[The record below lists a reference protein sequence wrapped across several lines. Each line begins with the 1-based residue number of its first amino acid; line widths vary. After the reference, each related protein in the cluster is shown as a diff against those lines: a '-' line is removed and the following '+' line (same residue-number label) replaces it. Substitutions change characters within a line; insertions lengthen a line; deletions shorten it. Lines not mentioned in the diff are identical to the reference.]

1 LKKREVEEEAA
12 AILDKAH
19 NEEKKD
25 DVGNRVANVNRAAS
39 SSLQRK
45 SKINFEAYQAYYN
58 TND

>member
-1 LKKREVEEEAA
+1 MEEEAA